1 MGDKKSTNTKAGAGD
16 RSNNQTNKATEAV
29 KKAVGFTEKKIWAI

>member
-29 KKAVGFTEKKIWAI
+29 KKAVELNKKENV